1 MSINFTKVSR
11 KFRRSFCTI
20 QFSCKS
26 HVSLLLSLFFY
37 LNISYKIDI
46 IQFTLF
52 IPCHIKNVENK
63 QKIYFDYLHVNSR
76 TYKNVNIA
84 FPFHLLFCILFCV
97 CKENA
102 KDIYKVPISLNLLIL
117 AKYYVTNR
125 IFIFSSSS
133 TLSHFAFVDAVKQ
146 KMTFQ

>member
-1 MSINFTKVSR
+1 MSINFTKLPR
-11 KFRRSFCTI
+11 NFRRSFCTI

-26 HVSLLLSLFFY
+26 HVSVLLSLFFY

-46 IQFTLF
+46 FV
-52 IPCHIKNVENK
+52 PCHIKNVENK

-97 CKENA
+97 CKEVA
-102 KDIYKVPISLNLLIL
+102 KDIYKVAISLNLLIL